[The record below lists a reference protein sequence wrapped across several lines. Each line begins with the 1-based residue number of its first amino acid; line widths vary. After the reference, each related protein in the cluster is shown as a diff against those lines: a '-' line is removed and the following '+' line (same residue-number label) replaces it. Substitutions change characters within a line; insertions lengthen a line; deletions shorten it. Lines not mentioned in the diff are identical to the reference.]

1 MWRRL
6 EIENDITLSGYNGT
20 KRVTL
25 PRERSIGAI
34 ELDVKGVNAA
44 TSNSS
49 DGDTDGE
56 QYDVRRAIEGLK
68 VKSGKRVFYDTNGIQ
83 NRNIMTYETGRLPWE
98 IRDQGAG
105 ASQYARF
112 TMPFWVEPMYPKTAL
127 PAPMLNSLDLEIAYN
142 FVNQDATV
150 GWASSGHQI
159 NCAVWLYDYEESDE
173 ELAAKQFRV
182 IEQKHDHTSLASG
195 VSPFTLSQDEMRS
208 LRRLYIEAYKLSTAE
223 GGIISNIQVKQ
234 KNDEIYASKWTAIQ
248 AGNAED
254 CHLSWR
260 QAIKLKAESTD
271 DLIYTRVPNLIHG
284 NYQPLDAIDA
294 DHTECVDLLAN
305 GVYTMVNTDAEV
317 GHLHFS
323 AQEIPTMA
331 VIDWDLLKDLANMVP
346 MGPKTELFLTNA
358 AVSGEVKVVE
368 ESISKMWT

>member
-6 EIENDITLSGYNGT
+6 EIENDITLSGYQGT

-34 ELDVKGVNAA
+34 ELDVMGVNAA

-83 NRNIMTYETGRLPWE
+83 NRNIMTYETGRLPHE
-98 IRDQGAG
+98 IRTQAAG

-112 TMPFWVEPMYPKTAL
+112 TIPFWVEPMYPNTAL
-127 PAPMLNSLDLEIAYN
+127 PAPMLNSLDFEIAYN

-150 GWASSGHQI
+150 GWASTGHQI

-173 ELAAKQFRV
+173 ALANKQFRV

-195 VSPFTLSQDEMRS
+195 VSPFTLSQDAMRS
-208 LRRLYIEAYKLSTAE
+208 LRRLYIEAYKVSVAE
-223 GGIISNIQVKQ
+223 GGIISDVQVKQ

-254 CHLSWR
+254 C
-260 QAIKLKAESTD
+260 KLNWLQHMIATAESTTD
-271 DLIYTRVPNLIHG
+271 IIYTRVPNALHG
-284 NYQPLDAIDA
+284 NYQTYGNANDDN
-294 DHTECVDLLAN
+294 TEYITSLAA
-305 GVYTMVNTDAEV
+305 GVYTMVNTDAEI
-317 GHLHFS
+317 GWLS
-323 AQEIPTMA
+323 WLAKEIPTMA

-346 MGPKTELFLTNA
+346 MSPKTELFLTNA
-358 AVSGEVKVVE
+358 AASGEVKVVE